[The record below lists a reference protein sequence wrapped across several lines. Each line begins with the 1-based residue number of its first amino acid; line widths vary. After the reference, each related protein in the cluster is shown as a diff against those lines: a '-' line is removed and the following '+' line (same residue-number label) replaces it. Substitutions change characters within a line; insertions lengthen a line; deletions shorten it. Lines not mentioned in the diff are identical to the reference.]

1 MTLLRFSLERTAI
14 RNTTARRPA
23 PSPKRIQRAHRRSW
37 WIVGLLTAAYLT
49 WLLFHWQIATP
60 LFFHPLVPQAV
71 RDVVYLLELAT
82 ALTLF
87 FVWVLMVV
95 QYRRRPQPANPA
107 SEPVA
112 PLTHLTLDD
121 LYELSPKAFEHYV
134 AALFRRKGYRV
145 NVSGRSGDEGVDLEI
160 IQPNGKRAI
169 AQCKRY
175 RNTVGPDVVR
185 ELFGTMIHERVHHAF
200 LVTTAPISE
209 GAYEWAKD
217 KPMTLIDG
225 QSLARLVAAATKR

>member
-14 RNTTARRPA
+14 RSAMTRRPVA
-23 PSPKRIQRAHRRSW
+23 NPKRIQRAHRRSW
-37 WIVGLLTAAYLT
+37 WIVGLLTVAYLV
-49 WLLFHWQIATP
+49 WLLVHWQIATP

-71 RDVVYLLELAT
+71 RDVLHLLELAT
-82 ALTLF
+82 AITLF
-87 FVWVLMVV
+87 FVWVLMVG
-95 QYRRRPQPANPA
+95 QYWRRPQPANPA

-112 PLTHLTLDD
+112 SLTLDD

-209 GAYEWAKD
+209 GAYAWARN

-225 QSLARLVAAATKR
+225 DTLARLVAAAAKQ